1 MRFLPARAL
10 CEPIKSAAQSRAE
23 EESRAL
29 ETTPAGGCTPI
40 GSHQGVVY
48 RNIDQRG
55 SPKTTRWRAPNNR
68 PGESGAQECAWSDQR
83 PHIVSRAAP
92 ESCTTPLSAGPEA
105 G

>member
-40 GSHQGVVY
+40 GSSPGLIY

-55 SPKTTRWRAPNNR
+55 SQKQHDGAHQTSVQESQGNKNAHSPTR
-68 PGESGAQECAWSDQR
+68 E
-83 PHIVSRAAP
+83 
-92 ESCTTPLSAGPEA
+92 
-105 G
+105 